1 VTAALVKKIHI
12 AKSQLALADET
23 YRDILRRV
31 TGQTSSKACSER
43 QLEAVL
49 VEFKRLGWA
58 PKSRNAYS
66 DRPYVR
72 KVYAL
77 WKEAAQVG
85 AVADGGKVALR
96 SFVERQTRPEPGT
109 TGKEAPEFLTP
120 AEANRVTEAL
130 KAMIA
135 RAPG

>member
-1 VTAALVKKIHI
+1 MTKALIQKIHV

-31 TGQTSSKACSER
+31 TGKTSSTDCTEQ

-49 VEFKRLGWA
+49 AEFKRLGWA
-58 PKSRNAYS
+58 PKSRNVFS
-66 DRPYVR
+66 SHPHVR

-85 AVADGGKVALR
+85 AVSNGSKEALR
-96 SFVERQTRPEPGT
+96 AFVKRQ
-109 TGKEAPEFLTP
+109 TGKETPEFLTP
-120 AEANRVTEAL
+120 ADANRVTEAL
-130 KAMIA
+130 KAMIR
-135 RAPG
+135 RAEG